1 MDGQPANM
9 LGYVDEKLVKMVYA
23 IERFVDIPLSNED
36 FDIRTFLRKYLLSAS
51 YVPKP
56 HMMISGSKLHVVEGI
71 LGYSFGEKPILSES
85 LIHKSVPDAV
95 KEKFAYERLEFL
107 GDAVIEFLAMLYFLS
122 RKQQID
128 GRNLSKNVSS
138 STNNAALGSLCIE
151 LQYYRHLQHR
161 GLEAH
166 IARGRQVFLTK
177 TPQPCYWSSWKKSPI
192 PKVCFA
198 NIIESVFGAVF
209 LDSGFNLEAVR
220 GVFGKIVSP
229 FYNRNFPCV

>member
-23 IERFVDIPLSNED
+23 IERFVDIPLSNEGKLTERRSAKLCFDRMLSCFED

-107 GDAVIEFLAMLYFLS
+107 GDAVIEFQAM
-122 RKQQID
+122 
-128 GRNLSKNVSS
+128 
-138 STNNAALGSLCIE
+138 
-151 LQYYRHLQHR
+151 
-161 GLEAH
+161 
-166 IARGRQVFLTK
+166 
-177 TPQPCYWSSWKKSPI
+177 
-192 PKVCFA
+192 
-198 NIIESVFGAVF
+198 
-209 LDSGFNLEAVR
+209 
-220 GVFGKIVSP
+220 
-229 FYNRNFPCV
+229 